1 MSEDNAATVCS
12 CENHACGRGATAAT
26 INTAVDVH
34 VTCPLCLTPVY
45 CSEQCRIIDWAAH
58 ACPNA
63 VQVDKVGA
71 LVAVPYYFE
80 DVSPLEALADL
91 PSTSSVYQSYLL
103 SHKGTDD
110 RRTQWTQGP
119 LIGANAV
126 MNPRGSLGR
135 GSEPPAELKDEMY
148 MISIWQGDKQVIMA
162 GGTFSDHTIYMG
174 SPNKKADRIARL
186 SRLDK
191 RTGSILFWPDPKDLK
206 NAEFDREG
214 QITVKLVVGKSAAAA
229 VSSLEF
235 EYGPFKDAN
244 VFGRLGK
251 ALTKNFQLRLKA
263 KLGPSKESGIKYM
276 QSVRVNSRVTGEQVN
291 LTFSVMPGRSKIQL
305 QDVEFLVPTDTIQ
318 RKLNANMPSAT
329 DLLKSVDMEKEITL
343 FYCDPRN
350 VDHMN
355 GLVMALELLNVQSA
369 HFIGDDA
376 SRATDATLQ
385 NAAGI
390 IRKYTRAMNDKI
402 TADEEVPM
410 EVNAAV
416 YTAVNAL
423 NELQEIGV
431 LGFGGDRRRNYLEK
445 LLNAS
450 NAEGLVEQAAQK
462 LLARMQKAR
471 ASKPKFVAT
480 ARKSAIKKE
489 INDWRSAIAVY
500 QKKVP
505 GATFSKA
512 MELFNQAEDSSAVVE

>member
-1 MSEDNAATVCS
+1 
-12 CENHACGRGATAAT
+12 
-26 INTAVDVH
+26 
-34 VTCPLCLTPVY
+34 VY

-80 DVSPLEALADL
+80 DVAPLEALADL
-91 PSTSSVYQSYLL
+91 PSTSPVYQSYLL

-110 RRTQWTQGP
+110 KRTQWTQGP
-119 LIGANAV
+119 LVIGANAV
-126 MNPRGSLGR
+126 MNPSGSLGR
-135 GSEPPAELKDEMY
+135 GSEPPAELMDQNFA
-148 MISIWQGDKQVIMA
+148 ITIWQGDKVVALA
-162 GGTFSDHTIYMG
+162 GGSFSYNTIYIG
-174 SPNKKADRIARL
+174 STNEKANRIARL
-186 SRLDK
+186 SRFDK
-191 RTGSILFWPDPKDLK
+191 HTGSILFWPDPKSLK

-214 QITVKLVVGKSAAAA
+214 QISVKLAVGKGNVALISE
-229 VSSLEF
+229 LDF
-235 EYGPFKDAN
+235 EYGPFKDAGL
-244 VFGRLGK
+244 FGRLGK

-263 KLGPSKESGIKYM
+263 KLGASKESGIKYM
-276 QSVRVNSRVTGEQVN
+276 QSVRATSRTTGEQVN
-291 LTFSVMPGRSKIQL
+291 LTFSVMPGRGKIQL
-305 QDVEFLVPTDTIQ
+305 QDVEFLIPTDTIQ
-318 RKLNANMPSAT
+318 RKLEARSGGG
-329 DLLKSVDMEKEITL
+329 VDTSKFPPDISFDEKEIIGAAAAP

-369 HFIGDDA
+369 HLIGEEA
-376 SRATDATLQ
+376 ARATDATLQ

-390 IRKYTRAMNDKI
+390 IRKHTRAMNDKAI
-402 TADEEVPM
+402 AAADEEVPM

-471 ASKPKFVAT
+471 VSKPKFVAT

-512 MELFNQAEDSSAVVE
+512 MELFNQAEDSSAVME